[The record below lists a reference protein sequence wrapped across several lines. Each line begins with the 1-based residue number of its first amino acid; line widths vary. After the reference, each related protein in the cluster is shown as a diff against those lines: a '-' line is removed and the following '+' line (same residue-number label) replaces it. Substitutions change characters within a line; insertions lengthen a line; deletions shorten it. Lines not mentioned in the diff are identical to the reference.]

1 MVSGRAGHGL
11 TVGEFARA
19 AIRVISRR
27 GGEDYGLIDRYG
39 GGQRRAASYRRVWR
53 AKNA

>member
-11 TVGEFARA
+11 TVGEFART

-27 GGEDYGLIDRYG
+27 GGEDYGLGGRQLGAARY
-39 GGQRRAASYRRVWR
+39 QRVWR